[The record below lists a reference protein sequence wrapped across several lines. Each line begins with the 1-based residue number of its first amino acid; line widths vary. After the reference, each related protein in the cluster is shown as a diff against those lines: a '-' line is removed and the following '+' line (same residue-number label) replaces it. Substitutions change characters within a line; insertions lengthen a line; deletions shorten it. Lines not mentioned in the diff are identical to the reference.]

1 MATTTPTQYGS
12 YIIFINKHLFIDN
25 PTNIKDKLLNIYR
38 AKRNAPIFLCHEMET
53 KNKLIKLFQ
62 LKDET
67 FTDHFMNFPS
77 HTVKITTLGGAQPT
91 EELHLATGLPPSS
104 DESESL
110 IDTRTLWGYG
120 FYHFMT
126 EILPAILEINRPY
139 PILLNRSSF
148 AEPILRW
155 FGVNNKLIY
164 EMPNQK
170 PKYIYRMPMIECG
183 LPSPR
188 KFALQKAIIESRGCI
203 SDGAAAAAGGAVGIL
218 IYREEHLRKLLNAT
232 EVFALLKRTFPDV
245 EWHIFNRQPIAE
257 AASLFSKAKYVFAPH
272 GAGLS
277 NTVFCP
283 KGTAVIELLD
293 LNNPNICYWHT
304 SEMLE
309 NRHFMIPEP
318 TVNTQFAPD
327 ILQLEGHLVK
337 IKSLLAASSEK
348 NP

>member
-1 MATTTPTQYGS
+1 MATITPTQYGN

-25 PTNIKDKLLNIYR
+25 PRNITDKLLKIYT

-53 KNKLIKLFQ
+53 KNKLMQIFQ
-62 LKDET
+62 LKEKI

-77 HTVKITTLGGAQPT
+77 HTVKITTLGAQPT
-91 EELHLATGLPPSS
+91 EELHLATELPPSH
-104 DESESL
+104 DESQSL

-126 EILPAILEINRPY
+126 EVLPAILEINRPY

-164 EMPNQK
+164 EMPIQK
-170 PKYIYRMPMIECG
+170 PTYIYRMPMIECG

-188 KFALQKAIIESRGCI
+188 KFDLQKAAIESRDCI
-203 SDGAAAAAGGAVGIL
+203 PDDISGGAVGIL
-218 IYREEHLRKLLNAT
+218 IYREERLRNLLNAT
-232 EVFALLKRTFPDV
+232 EVFALLKRTFPDI
-245 EWHIFNRQPIAE
+245 EWHIFNRLPIAE

-283 KGTAVIELLD
+283 KGAAVIELLD
-293 LNNPNICYWHT
+293 LNNPNTCYWHT
-304 SEMLE
+304 SEMLQ

-318 TVNTQFAPD
+318 TVNTQFSPN
-327 ILQLEGHLVK
+327 IEQLEKHLIK
-337 IKSLLAASSEK
+337 IKSILTASSEQ